1 MHEHEDHIH
10 EEGVTHEHT
19 HTHTYAHSHE
29 HTHAH
34 DHEHDHDHTHPH
46 EHPHSHEAA
55 PTQDG
60 SMTQTLALLR
70 YMLEHNR
77 SHAEEVK
84 ALIPKLTEQGLADA
98 AMMLDSCVSSY
109 HDGNEWLAAALRKL
123 EKHGA

>member
-10 EEGVTHEHT
+10 EAGVTHEHT

>member
-1 MHEHEDHIH
+1 MHEHENHIH
-10 EEGVTHEHT
+10 EEGVTHEHA
-19 HTHTYAHSHE
+19 HTRSYEHSHE

-46 EHPHSHEAA
+46 EHPHSHGAA

-60 SMTQTLALLR
+60 SLAQTVALLR

-98 AMMLDSCVSSY
+98 AMMLDSGVSRY
-109 HDGNEWLAAALRKL
+109 HDGNEWLAAALKKL
-123 EKHGA
+123 EEHGA

>member
-19 HTHTYAHSHE
+19 HTHSYAHSHE

-84 ALIPKLTEQGLADA
+84 ALIPKLTAQGFADA

>member
-46 EHPHSHEAA
+46 EHPHSHETA
-55 PTQDG
+55 PAQDG
-60 SMTQTLALLR
+60 SLTQTVALLR

-98 AMMLDSCVSSY
+98 AMMLESGVSSY
-109 HDGNEWLAAALRKL
+109 HYGNEWLAAALKKL
-123 EKHGA
+123 EERGA

>member
-19 HTHTYAHSHE
+19 HTHTYEHSHP
-29 HTHAH
+29 HTHEH

-46 EHPHSHEAA
+46 THPHSHGDEPAL
-55 PTQDG
+55 DG
-60 SMTQTLALLR
+60 SLTQTVALLR

-98 AMMLDSCVSSY
+98 AMMLDSGVSSY
-109 HDGNEWLAAALRKL
+109 HDGNEWLAAALKKL
-123 EKHGA
+123 EEHGA

>member
-19 HTHTYAHSHE
+19 HTHTYEHSHP
-29 HTHAH
+29 HTHEH
-34 DHEHDHDHTHPH
+34 DHEHNHDHTHPH
-46 EHPHSHEAA
+46 THSHGEEPAL
-55 PTQDG
+55 DG
-60 SMTQTLALLR
+60 SLTQTVALLR

-98 AMMLDSCVSSY
+98 AMMLESGVSSY
-109 HDGNEWLAAALRKL
+109 HDGNEWLAAALKKL
-123 EKHGA
+123 EERGA

>member
-19 HTHTYAHSHE
+19 HTHSYAHSHE

-46 EHPHSHEAA
+46 THPHSHETA
-55 PTQDG
+55 PAQDG
-60 SMTQTLALLR
+60 YMTQTLALLR

>member
-1 MHEHEDHIH
+1 MHE
-10 EEGVTHEHT
+10 
-19 HTHTYAHSHE
+19 
-29 HTHAH
+29 
-34 DHEHDHDHTHPH
+34 HEHDHDHMHPH
-46 EHPHSHEAA
+46 PHPHSHEAGSA
-55 PTQDG
+55 QDG

>member
-10 EEGVTHEHT
+10 EESVTHAHT
-19 HTHTYAHSHE
+19 HTHTYEHSHE
-29 HTHAH
+29 HTHTH

-46 EHPHSHEAA
+46 SHGEE
-55 PTQDG
+55 PVQDG
-60 SMTQTLALLR
+60 SLTQTVALLR

-98 AMMLDSCVSSY
+98 AMMLESGVSSY
-109 HDGNEWLAAALRKL
+109 HDGNEWLAAALKKL
-123 EKHGA
+123 EEHGA

>member
-98 AMMLDSCVSSY
+98 AMMLDSCASSY

>member
-10 EEGVTHEHT
+10 EESVTHAHT
-19 HTHTYAHSHE
+19 HTHTYEHSHA
-29 HTHAH
+29 HTHTH

-46 EHPHSHEAA
+46 SHGDEPAL
-55 PTQDG
+55 DG
-60 SMTQTLALLR
+60 SLTQTVALLR

-98 AMMLDSCVSSY
+98 AMMLESGVSSY
-109 HDGNEWLAAALRKL
+109 HDGNEWLASALEKL
-123 EKHGA
+123 EERGA